1 MSLPRGFGSLSGRRV
16 FGFNDPRRFSGPG
29 RPGGHLGLR
38 LLLGCGLLA
47 AASLS
52 AVPSRW
58 QLDGD
63 QGGPTQAQINAAEN
77 QVRQQLAALGA
88 EQGKLSAADTTLGRL
103 QTQAEVLTQRYDEV
117 QVDEQ
122 RAASAYQ
129 VTEARLSQARRQEDV
144 SQSALAGLAAEEFE
158 SGGGFDPLTA
168 MLGDASGPQAYLNQ
182 VGLGQVLAQSG
193 TDTLAANQAND
204 AVAKVF
210 QTQARDLLTAQQADL
225 RAANDL
231 KLAIRAA
238 VARQTAFVAST
249 KDRRNSLAAELASAQ
264 AHESA
269 LQAARQAALAAQAAA
284 AAAAAAAAGGQ
295 GSTQVPPWAWG
306 SGATANQGDIAANW
320 ALSQLGKPYQW
331 GGTGPGSYDC
341 SGLTMDAWARAGVQ
355 LLHYTGYQWEE
366 GPHVPLNELQR
377 GDLLF
382 YATNT
387 SDPDTIHH
395 VGIYIGDGMMV
406 DAPYTGAF
414 VRIDS
419 IYQPG
424 GLIGAIRP
432 AG

>member
-1 MSLPRGFGSLSGRRV
+1 M
-16 FGFNDPRRFSGPG
+16 
-29 RPGGHLGLR
+29 
-38 LLLGCGLLA
+38 LLGCGLLA
-47 AASLS
+47 AVSLP
-52 AVPSRW
+52 AAPPRW
-58 QLDGD
+58 QLDGSPAP
-63 QGGPTQAQINAAEN
+63 PTQAQINAAEN
-77 QVRQQLAALGA
+77 QVRQQQAALGA
-88 EQGKLSAADTTLGRL
+88 EQGKLSAADSMLGRL
-103 QTQAEVLTQRYDEV
+103 RTQAEVLTDRYDQV
-117 QVDEQ
+117 QVNEQ

-129 VTEARLSQARRQEDV
+129 VTEVRLSQARRQEDA

-158 SGGGFDPLTA
+158 SGGGFDQLTA

-210 QTQARDLLTAQQADL
+210 QTQARELLAAQRADL

-231 KLAIRAA
+231 KLAIQAA

-249 KDRRNSLAAELASAQ
+249 KDRRNSLAGELASAQ
-264 AHESA
+264 AHESV
-269 LQAARQAALAAQAAA
+269 LQAALAAAAA
-284 AAAAAAAAGGQ
+284 AQAAAAAAAGGQ
-295 GSTQVPPWAWG
+295 GSTQVPSWAWG
-306 SGATANQGDIAANW
+306 SGATATQGDIAANW
-320 ALSQLGKPYQW
+320 ALGQLGKPYQW
-331 GGTGPGSYDC
+331 GGTGPDSYDC
-341 SGLTMDAWARAGVQ
+341 SGLTMDAWAQAGVQ

-382 YATNT
+382 YATST
-387 SDPDTIHH
+387 ADPSTIHH

-419 IYQPG
+419 MYQPG
-424 GLIGAIRP
+424 GLIGAVRP

>member
-1 MSLPRGFGSLSGRRV
+1 VAGRRILA
-16 FGFNDPRRFSGPG
+16 FRDPRRFSDPG
-29 RPGGHLGLR
+29 RPGAGRLR
-38 LLLGCGLLA
+38 LRVLLGCTLLA
-47 AASLS
+47 AVSLS
-52 AVPSRW
+52 AAVTLSTAPPRW
-58 QLDGD
+58 QLAGNS
-63 QGGPTQAQINAAEN
+63 GPPTQAQINAAEK
-77 QVRQQLAALGA
+77 QVRQHQAALGA
-88 EQGKLSAADTTLGRL
+88 EQGKLSAASTMLGRL
-103 QTQAEVLTQRYDEV
+103 QTQAEVLTERYDEV
-117 QVDEQ
+117 QVNEQ

-129 VTEARLSQARRQEDV
+129 VTEARLSQARQRADA
-144 SQSALAGLAAEEFE
+144 SQSALAGLAAQEFE
-158 SGGGFDPLTA
+158 SGGGFDSLTA
-168 MLGDASGPQAYLNQ
+168 MLGDANGPQAYLNQ

-193 TDTLAANQAND
+193 TDTLAADQAND

-210 QTQARDLLTAQQADL
+210 RTQAGDLLAAQQADL

-249 KDRRNSLAAELASAQ
+249 KDSRNKIAGELASAQ

-269 LQAARQAALAAQAAA
+269 LQAARQAALAAAAA
-284 AAAAAAAAGGQ
+284 RAAAAAAAAGGE
-295 GSTQVPPWAWG
+295 GSTQVPAWAWG
-306 SGATANQGDIAANW
+306 SGATATQGDIAANW
-320 ALSQLGKPYQW
+320 ALTQLGKPYQW
-331 GGTGPGSYDC
+331 GGTGPDSYDC
-341 SGLTMDAWARAGVQ
+341 SGLTMDAWAQAGVQ

-366 GPHVPLNELQR
+366 GPQVPLNELQR

-387 SDPDTIHH
+387 SDPNTIHH

-419 IYQPG
+419 MYQPG
-424 GLIGAIRP
+424 GLIGAVRP

>member
-1 MSLPRGFGSLSGRRV
+1 
-16 FGFNDPRRFSGPG
+16 
-29 RPGGHLGLR
+29 
-38 LLLGCGLLA
+38 LLGCGLLA
-47 AASLS
+47 AVSLP
-52 AVPSRW
+52 AAPPRW
-58 QLDGD
+58 QLESNPSP
-63 QGGPTQAQINAAEN
+63 PTQAQINAAEN
-77 QVRQQLAALGA
+77 QVRQHQAALGA
-88 EQGKLSAADTTLGRL
+88 EQGKLSAASTMLGRL
-103 QTQAEVLTQRYDEV
+103 QTQAEVLTERYDEV
-117 QVDEQ
+117 QVNEQ

-129 VTEARLSQARRQEDV
+129 VTEASLSQARRQEDA

-158 SGGGFDPLTA
+158 SGGGFDSLTA

-193 TDTLAANQAND
+193 TDTLAANQANE
-204 AVAKVF
+204 AVARVF
-210 QTQARDLLTAQQADL
+210 RTQARELLTAQQADL

-249 KDRRNSLAAELASAQ
+249 KDSRNSLARELASAQ

-269 LQAARQAALAAQAAA
+269 LQAARQAALAAAAAQAAA
-284 AAAAAAAAGGQ
+284 AAAAAAAGSQ

-306 SGATANQGDIAANW
+306 SGATATQGDIAANW
-320 ALSQLGKPYQW
+320 ALTQLGKPYQW
-331 GGTGPGSYDC
+331 GATGPGSYDC
-341 SGLTMDAWARAGVQ
+341 SGLTMEAWAQAGVQ

-387 SDPDTIHH
+387 ADPSTIHH
-395 VGIYIGDGMMV
+395 VGIYIGNGMMV

-419 IYQPG
+419 MYQPG
-424 GLIGAIRP
+424 GLIGAVRP